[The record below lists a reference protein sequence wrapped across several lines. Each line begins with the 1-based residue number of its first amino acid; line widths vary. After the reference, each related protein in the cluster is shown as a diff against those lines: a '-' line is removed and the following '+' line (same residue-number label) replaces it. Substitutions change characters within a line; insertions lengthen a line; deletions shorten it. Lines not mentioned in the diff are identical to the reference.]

1 MTMRTNDRIDAN
13 MKMRDQIL
21 LTADTFA
28 RHRGVGRKRVSK
40 LVLNRGSKLDDI
52 ADGGDLTTSIFER
65 AMLWFSENWPTDLRW
80 PEDVPR
86 PVADACREAAE

>member
-1 MTMRTNDRIDAN
+1 MTMRTKDRIKLP

-52 ADGGDLTTSIFER
+52 AEGGDITTSIYER
-65 AMLWFSENWPTDLRW
+65 AMQWFSDNWPDGLDW
-80 PEDVPR
+80 PEGVSR
-86 PVADACREAAE
+86 PLHLVAEAAE

>member
-1 MTMRTNDRIDAN
+1 MTMRTYDRIKAD

-21 LTADTFA
+21 LIADTFA

-52 ADGGDLTTSIFER
+52 AEGGDLTTSIFER
-65 AMLWFSENWPTDLRW
+65 AMLWFADNW
-80 PEDVPR
+80 PEDLLWPEEVPR
-86 PVADACREAAE
+86 PVADMCREAAE